1 MKNTISNGIRLILFS
16 LATAV
21 AVAAPVDVSKYPQ
34 AIRVACVG
42 DSITQGSDAE
52 RGKAYPGQLQE
63 MLGDKWSVR
72 NFGVSGRT
80 LLKKGDHPYW
90 SEKAYQQ
97 ALDFAPDVVVIMLG
111 TNDTKPA
118 NWGHFDEFYADY
130 KELVKSF
137 KLLKSK
143 PLVYVC
149 RPCPVPGTGN
159 YGINET
165 NLLLEIPLIDKLAR
179 EENLG
184 VIDMHAALV
193 AKPLLMPDRVHPNTE
208 GARVMAGTVYHELTG
223 RTPPPD

>member
-1 MKNTISNGIRLILFS
+1 MSNDPIS
-16 LATAV
+16 
-21 AVAAPVDVSKYPQ
+21 P
-34 AIRVACVG
+34 
-42 DSITQGSDAE
+42 
-52 RGKAYPGQLQE
+52 
-63 MLGDKWSVR
+63 
-72 NFGVSGRT
+72 
-80 LLKKGDHPYW
+80 
-90 SEKAYQQ
+90 
-97 ALDFAPDVVVIMLG
+97 
-111 TNDTKPA
+111 
-118 NWGHFDEFYADY
+118 WGHFDEFYADY

-149 RPCPVPGTGN
+149 RPSPVPGMGN

-193 AKPLLMPDRVHPNTE
+193 AKPQLMPDRVHPNIE
-208 GARVMAGTVYHELTG
+208 GAGVMAGTVYHELTG